1 MTPSTKR
8 AERVV
13 AQDKSKQLQ
22 LEQGPPKKKPRKGGT
37 QRATLGPA
45 DPSSRGDTSED
56 SNQQPRTQ
64 DALLSSSGPSDALL
78 TLPSFDSTNPSP
90 EDYNERTPERT
101 DLLTRLKS
109 HLKDNTITS
118 TFWACCQLCDT
129 ARLEYLVNSAEMSPN
144 NVLAYD
150 VSLSTIPSL
159 CKSLD
164 FQGLLR
170 LY

>member
-1 MTPSTKR
+1 MPASSMSSSAR

-13 AQDKSKQLQ
+13 ERAKSKQRQ
-22 LEQGPPKKKPRKGGT
+22 AVQEPPKKKKQKTKGS
-37 QRATLGPA
+37 QSA
-45 DPSSRGDTSED
+45 DQGA
-56 SNQQPRTQ
+56 QQPRTQ
-64 DALLSSSGPSDALL
+64 DALLSSSGPSDALS
-78 TLPSFDSTNPSP
+78 TLPSFGSTNPSP

>member
-1 MTPSTKR
+1 MSSSTR
-8 AERVV
+8 AERV
-13 AQDKSKQLQ
+13 AERDKSKQRQ
-22 LEQGPPKKKPRKGGT
+22 AGQEPPKKKPRKEGT
-37 QRATLGPA
+37 QHEASGPA
-45 DPSSRGDTSED
+45 DPPSRGGTSED
-56 SNQQPRTQ
+56 SSQQ
-64 DALLSSSGPSDALL
+64 DALLSSLGPSHALS
-78 TLPSFDSTNPSP
+78 TLPSP

-109 HLKDNTITS
+109 HLKVDHITS

-129 ARLEYLVNSAEMSPN
+129 ECLEYLVESAETRPN

-150 VSLSTIPSL
+150 ASLSTIPSL

>member
-1 MTPSTKR
+1 MPASSMSSSAR
-8 AERVV
+8 AERV
-13 AQDKSKQLQ
+13 AERTKSKQRQ
-22 LEQGPPKKKPRKGGT
+22 AVQEPPKKKKQKNKGS
-37 QRATLGPA
+37 QSA
-45 DPSSRGDTSED
+45 DQGA
-56 SNQQPRTQ
+56 QQPRTQ

-109 HLKDNTITS
+109 HLKDNPITS

>member
-1 MTPSTKR
+1 MSSLAR
-8 AERVV
+8 AERV
-13 AQDKSKQLQ
+13 AERTKSKQRQ
-22 LEQGPPKKKPRKGGT
+22 EVQEPPKKKPKNKGS
-37 QRATLGPA
+37 QPA
-45 DPSSRGDTSED
+45 DQGA
-56 SNQQPRTQ
+56 QQPRTQ
-64 DALLSSSGPSDALL
+64 DTLLSSSGPSDALL

-109 HLKDNTITS
+109 HLKDDPISS

-129 ARLEYLVNSAEMSPN
+129 ACLEHLVKIAEIGPYY
-144 NVLAYD
+144 VLIID
-150 VSLSTIPSL
+150 IPLSTVPSL

-170 LY
+170 LN